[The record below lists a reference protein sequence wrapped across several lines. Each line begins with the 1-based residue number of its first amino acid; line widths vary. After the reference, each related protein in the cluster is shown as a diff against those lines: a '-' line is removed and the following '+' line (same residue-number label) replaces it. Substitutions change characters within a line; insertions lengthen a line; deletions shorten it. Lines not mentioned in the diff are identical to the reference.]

1 MLIKRVKFSDLSVYN
16 LSIVAIGRIR
26 FYDEN
31 GSKINIG
38 KMIQNV
44 SNMQFETENAYLF
57 SNLERYSEL
66 SYDAFNDGYYTMK
79 GSNDARKNIQ
89 IIFKEPVTISKFEF
103 DTGTKYPTN
112 PNINVEF
119 YNVNNELINTY
130 IVKQN
135 EYEFVN
141 KNSLRLITI
150 PTPEL
155 NDINK
160 HFTLS
165 EKKANGVTKN
175 YILETKE
182 VSAIPLIF
190 NKEFDSEISKVEASK
205 GSANGKSIEQVF
217 KNNPV
222 DDYNSIYQSLDKSFL
237 QFVHPSIKIE
247 FKKPRLI
254 NAVELQS
261 MMKINVHITIEGYDE
276 INKEWNILS
285 VYKTSTINLFKKT
298 RMEFDNSQF
307 YFLYKIT
314 FINLNNSEVQIN
326 DIKLFEYQSFLKEIS
341 ITSPEDY
348 KEYGMKSGEYYCT
361 SNVLRKVVQNNKT
374 KYSSGNLFSKF
385 FDNKNKEIKSITI

>member
-1 MLIKRVKFSDLSVYN
+1 MLIKRVKFSDLYDFNQSV
-16 LSIVAIGRIR
+16 VVIGRIR

-38 KMIQNV
+38 KMISNV
-44 SNMQFETENAYLF
+44 SNMQFETENAYIF

-66 SYDAFNDGYYTMK
+66 SYDAFNDGYYSMK

-112 PNINVEF
+112 SNINVEF

-135 EYEFVN
+135 EYEFFN

-155 NDINK
+155 ADIKK
-160 HFTLS
+160 HFTFS
-165 EKKANGVTKN
+165 EKKANGATKN
-175 YILETKE
+175 YTLEKKE
-182 VSAIPLIF
+182 VSAIPLFF
-190 NKEFDSEISKVEASK
+190 NSEFDSEISKVDASK
-205 GSANGKSIEQVF
+205 EKAIDKKIEHVF

-222 DDYNSIYQSLDKSFL
+222 EDYKFAYQSVDTSNMQL
-237 QFVHPSIKIE
+237 VHPSIKIE

-254 NAVELQS
+254 NAVEIQS
-261 MMKINVHITIEGYDE
+261 MMRKNVNIIFEGYDE
-276 INKEWNILS
+276 INKEWNLLS
-285 VYKTSTINLFKKT
+285 EYKAPVINQFGKI
-298 RMEFDNSQF
+298 RMQFDNSRR

-314 FINLNNSEVQIN
+314 FMNLDDVVLIN
-326 DIKLFEYQSFLKEIS
+326 DIKLYEYQSFLKEIS
-341 ITSPEDY
+341 ISSPEDY
-348 KEYGMKSGEYYCT
+348 KEYGMRSGEYYWT
-361 SNVLRKVVQNNKT
+361 SNVLRKVVQNIKT
-374 KYSSGNLFSKF
+374 KYSTGNVFSKL